1 VLNGLKEN
9 TEVVM
14 NPTDDLREGI
24 KVQVKGAEKPK
35 PEGSVAQSGSN
46 R

>member
-1 VLNGLKEN
+1 
-9 TEVVM
+9 M

-35 PEGSVAQSGSN
+35 TKGSVAQSGSN

>member
-1 VLNGLKEN
+1 
-9 TEVVM
+9 M

-24 KVQVKGAEKPK
+24 KVQVKGAERPK
-35 PEGSVAQSGSN
+35 PEGSVAQSGSD